1 MIRIGMNPL
10 VEERMLGNFNAK
22 NTKERAAAPKKKVH
36 LSSFFV
42 IPFSMSSLSH
52 CRSFLTVLPFPLV
65 LLLLLPPL

>member
-52 CRSFLTVLPFPLV
+52 WSCFCCFHRSEPFACLV
-65 LLLLLPPL
+65 T